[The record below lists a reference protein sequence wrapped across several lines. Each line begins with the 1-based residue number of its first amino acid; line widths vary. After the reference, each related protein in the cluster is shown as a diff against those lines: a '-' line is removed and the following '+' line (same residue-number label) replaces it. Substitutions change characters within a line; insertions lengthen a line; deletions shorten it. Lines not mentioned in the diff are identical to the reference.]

1 MEGSWGGK
9 LASFGGVEE
18 GSILWGFVGY
28 SAAGST
34 SDISNFLRLI

>member
-1 MEGSWGGK
+1 MEGGLAGK
-9 LASFGGVEE
+9 LPSFRGVEE
-18 GSILWGFVGY
+18 GSIFEGFVGY